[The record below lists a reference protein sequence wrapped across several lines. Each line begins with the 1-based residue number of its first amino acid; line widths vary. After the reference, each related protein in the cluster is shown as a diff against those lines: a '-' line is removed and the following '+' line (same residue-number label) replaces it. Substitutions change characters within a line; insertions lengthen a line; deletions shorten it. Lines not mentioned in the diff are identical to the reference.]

1 MDLLALQQRANIL
14 VQKVNDYE
22 ASIEGEDID
31 ENTELE
37 QHKYADLFC
46 LRPVMK
52 LLFGQTVEE
61 KLNRTLDNDLDLRL
75 FASTV
80 PMYNSSFKL
89 FGILSDDLD
98 FKSDTHKF
106 MNNIDV
112 YNASNMIQLDVLQNT
127 IQDRD
132 SRISQG
138 LNYSY
143 SANIADALA
152 TESQVANVFKWNTT
166 LADDEELVNNT
177 VTINRQVP
185 GIVCY
190 YLGNGYTNNY
200 TATVSCND
208 TTSSINAVNY
218 MFPST
223 YGAFFNKEDITK
235 SQVQEN
241 RVENLAA
248 LKLFIPGTHYTRGK
262 IECPQQIWQ
271 PEAQYGE
278 DNTTGFNYQGQALY
292 QELVFKDR
300 RANAADNSVDFI
312 PALSDVPDN
321 DPQGLLLRTALAQ
334 QKQYYINRPWFN
346 ELDSLDSK
354 DLTNLAE
361 VVEKASYVYTYQL
374 NPEIN
379 STHETN
385 YNFDELTQTLKPK
398 SGKPIKVEGSFDF
411 TVIDGDAENPKREYS
426 MISFAIPFANL
437 RKTTVRQS
445 FANNIYNT
453 FYLTWNETNK
463 TIVLSTSGTQ
473 IASTVSVDDPD
484 TTEYLFIVIVIYGRR
499 ILFRGTVNKD
509 SKGDMAQC
517 IAETQNQIGSKDLTF
532 TFFAN
537 DYIDFCFDKALLPED
552 FVVINDAS
560 LPVRNIRNGQ
570 LYEYQESTGLSKYT
584 DLSIVKAKLPGYDK
598 EFYTSTQID
607 YETYNKGVNNK

>member
-98 FKSDTHKF
+98 FKSDTHEF

-143 SANIADALA
+143 SANIADTLA

-262 IECPQQIWQ
+262 LESPQQIWQ

-300 RANAADNSVDFI
+300 RANAADNGVDFI
-312 PALSDVPDN
+312 PALPDVPDN

-346 ELDSLDSK
+346 ELDKVSLNVESLANELADISQTVIKKAGINEDILKFYDEPMDVTEDGLVSGFSDQKSIIFK
-354 DLTNLAE
+354 DPTTWSHTEQGTE
-361 VVEKASYVYTYQL
+361 VVIEFTTGSDINTTQKIIAGGDNTNSWLKLYIDSSWFNHYSW
-374 NPEIN
+374 NPQRPINIKEIAAN
-379 STHETN
+379 TKYRFKFVFIGPDTFKVQQ
-385 YNFDELTQTLKPK
+385 YNFQKDAYADITINITDRSLKVDNNAHTMVIGNAELYTGQPYISGSINLKN
-398 SGKPIKVEGSFDF
+398 SSIKL
-411 TVIDGDAENPKREYS
+411 K
-426 MISFAIPFANL
+426 
-437 RKTTVRQS
+437 
-445 FANNIYNT
+445 
-453 FYLTWNETNK
+453 
-463 TIVLSTSGTQ
+463 STSEPVSFYQ
-473 IASTVSVDDPD
+473 AASEIEV
-484 TTEYLFIVIVIYGRR
+484 
-499 ILFRGTVNKD
+499 
-509 SKGDMAQC
+509 
-517 IAETQNQIGSKDLTF
+517 
-532 TFFAN
+532 
-537 DYIDFCFDKALLPED
+537 
-552 FVVINDAS
+552 
-560 LPVRNIRNGQ
+560 
-570 LYEYQESTGLSKYT
+570 KYT
-584 DLSIVKAKLPGYDK
+584 D
-598 EFYTSTQID
+598 EMFYNSYQCD
-607 YETYNKGVNNK
+607 YETYNKGVKQK

>member
-98 FKSDTHKF
+98 FKSDTHEF

-262 IECPQQIWQ
+262 LESPQQIWQ

-321 DPQGLLLRTALAQ
+321 DPQGLLLRTTLAQ

-346 ELDSLDSK
+346 ELDKVSLNVESLANELADISQTVIKKTSINEDILKFYDEPMDVTEDGLVSGFSDQKSIIFK
-354 DLTNLAE
+354 DPTTWSHTETGTE
-361 VVEKASYVYTYQL
+361 VVIEFTTGSDIETTQKIIAGGDNTNSWLKLYIDSSWFNHYSWNPQGPVYIAQIAANTKYRFKFVFIGPDTFKVQQYDFNTDTYADIT
-374 NPEIN
+374 IN
-379 STHETN
+379 ITDRSLKVDNNAHTMVIGN
-385 YNFDELTQTLKPK
+385 AELYTGQPYISGSINLKN
-398 SGKPIKVEGSFDF
+398 SSIKL
-411 TVIDGDAENPKREYS
+411 K
-426 MISFAIPFANL
+426 
-437 RKTTVRQS
+437 
-445 FANNIYNT
+445 
-453 FYLTWNETNK
+453 
-463 TIVLSTSGTQ
+463 STSEPVSFYQT
-473 IASTVSVDDPD
+473 ASEIEV
-484 TTEYLFIVIVIYGRR
+484 
-499 ILFRGTVNKD
+499 
-509 SKGDMAQC
+509 
-517 IAETQNQIGSKDLTF
+517 
-532 TFFAN
+532 
-537 DYIDFCFDKALLPED
+537 
-552 FVVINDAS
+552 
-560 LPVRNIRNGQ
+560 
-570 LYEYQESTGLSKYT
+570 KYT
-584 DLSIVKAKLPGYDK
+584 D
-598 EFYTSTQID
+598 EMFYNSYQCD
-607 YETYNKGVNNK
+607 YETYNKGVKQK

>member
-98 FKSDTHKF
+98 FKSDTHEF

-262 IECPQQIWQ
+262 LESPQQIWQ

-321 DPQGLLLRTALAQ
+321 DPQGLLLRTTLAQ

-346 ELDSLDSK
+346 ELDKVSLNVESLANELADISQTVIKKAGINEDILKFYDEPMDVTEDGLVSGFSDQKSIIFK
-354 DLTNLAE
+354 DPTTWSHTEQGTE
-361 VVEKASYVYTYQL
+361 VVIEFTTGSDINTVQKIIAGGDNTNSWLKLYIDSSWFLHYSW
-374 NPEIN
+374 NP
-379 STHETN
+379 
-385 YNFDELTQTLKPK
+385 QQ
-398 SGKPIKVEGSFDF
+398 
-411 TVIDGDAENPKREYS
+411 
-426 MISFAIPFANL
+426 PFY
-437 RKTTVRQS
+437 
-445 FANNIYNT
+445 I
-453 FYLTWNETNK
+453 
-463 TIVLSTSGTQ
+463 TQ
-473 IASTVSVDDPD
+473 IAANTKYRFKFVFIGPD
-484 TTEYLFIVIVIYGRR
+484 TFKVQQYNFNTDKYADITINLTDRSLKVDNNAHIMVIG
-499 ILFRGTVNKD
+499 N
-509 SKGDMAQC
+509 
-517 IAETQNQIGSKDLTF
+517 AELYTGQPYISGS
-532 TFFAN
+532 
-537 DYIDFCFDKALLPED
+537 
-552 FVVINDAS
+552 INLKNSSIKLKSTSEPVSFYQAAS
-560 LPVRNIRNGQ
+560 EIEV
-570 LYEYQESTGLSKYT
+570 KYT
-584 DLSIVKAKLPGYDK
+584 D
-598 EFYTSTQID
+598 EMFYNSYQCD
-607 YETYNKGVNNK
+607 YETYNKGVKQK

>member
-98 FKSDTHKF
+98 FKSDTHEF

-143 SANIADALA
+143 SANIADTLA

-262 IECPQQIWQ
+262 LESPQQIWQ

-300 RANAADNSVDFI
+300 RANAADNGVDFI
-312 PALSDVPDN
+312 PALPDVPDN

-346 ELDSLDSK
+346 ELDKVSLNVESLANELADISQTVIKKAGINEDILKFYDEPMDVTEDGLVSGFSDQKSIIFK
-354 DLTNLAE
+354 DPTTWSHTEQGTE
-361 VVEKASYVYTYQL
+361 VVIEFTTGSDINTTQKIIAGGDNTNSWLKLYIDSSWFNHYSW
-374 NPEIN
+374 NPQCPVNIMKIAAN
-379 STHETN
+379 TKYRFKFVFIGPDTFKVQQ
-385 YNFDELTQTLKPK
+385 YNFDTDAYADITINITDRSLKVDNNAHTMVIGNAELYTGQPYISGSINLKN
-398 SGKPIKVEGSFDF
+398 SSIKL
-411 TVIDGDAENPKREYS
+411 K
-426 MISFAIPFANL
+426 
-437 RKTTVRQS
+437 
-445 FANNIYNT
+445 
-453 FYLTWNETNK
+453 
-463 TIVLSTSGTQ
+463 STSEPVSFYQ
-473 IASTVSVDDPD
+473 AASEIEV
-484 TTEYLFIVIVIYGRR
+484 
-499 ILFRGTVNKD
+499 
-509 SKGDMAQC
+509 
-517 IAETQNQIGSKDLTF
+517 
-532 TFFAN
+532 
-537 DYIDFCFDKALLPED
+537 
-552 FVVINDAS
+552 
-560 LPVRNIRNGQ
+560 
-570 LYEYQESTGLSKYT
+570 KYT
-584 DLSIVKAKLPGYDK
+584 D
-598 EFYTSTQID
+598 EMFYNSYQCD
-607 YETYNKGVNNK
+607 YETYNKGVKQK

>member
-98 FKSDTHKF
+98 FKSDTHEF

-262 IECPQQIWQ
+262 LESPQQIWQ

-321 DPQGLLLRTALAQ
+321 DPQGLLLRTTLAQ

-346 ELDSLDSK
+346 ELDKVSLNVESLANELADISQTVIKKAGINEDILKFYDEPMDVTEDGLVSGFSDQKSIIFK
-354 DLTNLAE
+354 DPTTWSHTEAGTE
-361 VVEKASYVYTYQL
+361 VVIEFTTGSDIKTTQKIIAGGDNTNSWLKLYIDSSWFNHYSW
-374 NPEIN
+374 NPQRPVNIIQIAAN
-379 STHETN
+379 TKYRFKFVFIGPDTFKVQQ
-385 YNFDELTQTLKPK
+385 YNFNTDTYADITINITDRSLKVDNNAHTMAIGNAELYTGQPYISGSINLKN
-398 SGKPIKVEGSFDF
+398 SSIKL
-411 TVIDGDAENPKREYS
+411 K
-426 MISFAIPFANL
+426 
-437 RKTTVRQS
+437 
-445 FANNIYNT
+445 
-453 FYLTWNETNK
+453 
-463 TIVLSTSGTQ
+463 STSEPVSFYQT
-473 IASTVSVDDPD
+473 ASEIEV
-484 TTEYLFIVIVIYGRR
+484 
-499 ILFRGTVNKD
+499 
-509 SKGDMAQC
+509 
-517 IAETQNQIGSKDLTF
+517 
-532 TFFAN
+532 
-537 DYIDFCFDKALLPED
+537 
-552 FVVINDAS
+552 
-560 LPVRNIRNGQ
+560 
-570 LYEYQESTGLSKYT
+570 KYT
-584 DLSIVKAKLPGYDK
+584 D
-598 EFYTSTQID
+598 EMFYNSYQCD
-607 YETYNKGVNNK
+607 YETYNKGVKQK

>member
-98 FKSDTHKF
+98 FKSDTHEF

-132 SRISQG
+132 SRIAQG

-152 TESQVANVFKWNTT
+152 TESQVANIFKWNTT

-262 IECPQQIWQ
+262 LESPQQIWQ

-321 DPQGLLLRTALAQ
+321 DPQGLLLRTTLAQ

-346 ELDSLDSK
+346 ELDKVSLNVESLANELADISQTVIKKAGINEDILKFYDEPMDVTEDGLVSGFSDQKSIIFK
-354 DLTNLAE
+354 DPTTWSHTETGTE
-361 VVEKASYVYTYQL
+361 VVIEFTTGSDIETTQKIIAGGDNTNSWLKLYIDSSWFNHYSWNPQRPVYIKQIAANTKYRFKFVFIGPDTFKVQQ
-374 NPEIN
+374 
-379 STHETN
+379 
-385 YNFDELTQTLKPK
+385 YNFNTDTYADITINITDRSLKVDNNAHTMVIGNAELYTGQPYISGSINLKN
-398 SGKPIKVEGSFDF
+398 SSIKL
-411 TVIDGDAENPKREYS
+411 K
-426 MISFAIPFANL
+426 
-437 RKTTVRQS
+437 
-445 FANNIYNT
+445 
-453 FYLTWNETNK
+453 
-463 TIVLSTSGTQ
+463 STSEPVSFYQT
-473 IASTVSVDDPD
+473 ASEIEV
-484 TTEYLFIVIVIYGRR
+484 
-499 ILFRGTVNKD
+499 
-509 SKGDMAQC
+509 
-517 IAETQNQIGSKDLTF
+517 
-532 TFFAN
+532 
-537 DYIDFCFDKALLPED
+537 
-552 FVVINDAS
+552 
-560 LPVRNIRNGQ
+560 
-570 LYEYQESTGLSKYT
+570 KYT
-584 DLSIVKAKLPGYDK
+584 D
-598 EFYTSTQID
+598 EMFYNSYQCD
-607 YETYNKGVNNK
+607 YETYNKGVKQK

>member
-98 FKSDTHKF
+98 FKSDTHEF

-152 TESQVANVFKWNTT
+152 TESQVANIFKWNTT

-262 IECPQQIWQ
+262 LESPQQIWQ

-300 RANAADNSVDFI
+300 RANAADNDVDFI

-321 DPQGLLLRTALAQ
+321 DPQGLLLRTTLAQ

-346 ELDSLDSK
+346 ELDKVSLNVESLANELADISQTVIKKAGINEDILKFYDEPMDVTEDGLVSGFSDQKSIIFK
-354 DLTNLAE
+354 DPTTWSHTEQGTE
-361 VVEKASYVYTYQL
+361 VVIEFTTGSDINTTQKIIAGGDNTNSWLKLYIDSSWFHHYSWNPQRPIDIKKIAANTKYRFKFVFIGPDTFKVQQYDFDTDAYADITINITDRSLKVDNNAHTMVIGNAELYTGQPYISGS
-374 NPEIN
+374 IN
-379 STHETN
+379 
-385 YNFDELTQTLKPK
+385 LKN
-398 SGKPIKVEGSFDF
+398 SSIKL
-411 TVIDGDAENPKREYS
+411 K
-426 MISFAIPFANL
+426 
-437 RKTTVRQS
+437 
-445 FANNIYNT
+445 
-453 FYLTWNETNK
+453 
-463 TIVLSTSGTQ
+463 STSEPVSFYQ
-473 IASTVSVDDPD
+473 AASEIEV
-484 TTEYLFIVIVIYGRR
+484 
-499 ILFRGTVNKD
+499 
-509 SKGDMAQC
+509 
-517 IAETQNQIGSKDLTF
+517 
-532 TFFAN
+532 
-537 DYIDFCFDKALLPED
+537 
-552 FVVINDAS
+552 
-560 LPVRNIRNGQ
+560 
-570 LYEYQESTGLSKYT
+570 KYT
-584 DLSIVKAKLPGYDK
+584 D
-598 EFYTSTQID
+598 EMFYNSYQCD
-607 YETYNKGVNNK
+607 YETYNKGVKQK